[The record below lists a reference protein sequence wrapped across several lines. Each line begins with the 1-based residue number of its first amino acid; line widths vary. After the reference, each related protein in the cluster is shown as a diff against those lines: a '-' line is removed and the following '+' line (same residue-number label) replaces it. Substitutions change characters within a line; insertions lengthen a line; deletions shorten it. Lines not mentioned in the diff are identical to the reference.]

1 MKALT
6 CEMCG
11 STNLIKEGGV
21 FICQSCGTKYS
32 AEDAKRMMVE
42 GTVDVKGTVK
52 VDSSDELKNLY
63 EIARRAKESKNSE
76 SAVKYYDMILIKDSN
91 SWEATFYTTYY
102 QVMNCTIA
110 QIAPSATKMSD
121 CEEAVLN
128 LINKGVEETERSK
141 IIEELYERLHNIS
154 TILFTSAIKAHNEH
168 DASYRAK
175 YESDVYSRTMA
186 SASIMYTYGSLLE
199 KIFGDKFSLYAVKS
213 WKDAIAMHKEIV
225 KYSKK
230 TSNDDNTIKSFASLI
245 KKYEPSYKAPFIL
258 TNKKQW
264 KGCLII
270 FVIFLLLGWIFNLLG
285 IG

>member
-11 STNLIKEGGV
+11 STNLIKEDNV
-21 FICQSCGTKYS
+21 FVCQSCGTKYS
-32 AEDAKRMMVE
+32 AEEAKRMMVE

-52 VDSSDELKNLY
+52 LDLSDEVKNLY
-63 EIARRAKESKNSE
+63 EIARRAKESNNSE
-76 SAVKYYDMILIKDSN
+76 SAVRYYDMVLVKDPN

-110 QIAPSATKMSD
+110 QIASSATKMSD

-128 LINKGVEETERSK
+128 LINKGIEETERSK
-141 IIEELYERLHNIS
+141 IIEELYERLHIIS
-154 TILFTSAIKAHNEH
+154 NMLFTSAIKAHNEY
-168 DASYRAK
+168 DVSYSEK
-175 YESDVYSRTMA
+175 YIAEVYNRTMA
-186 SASIMYTYGSLLE
+186 SANIMYTYGSLLE

-213 WKDAIAMHKEIV
+213 WKDAIAMHKEII

-230 TSNDDNTIKSFASLI
+230 ASDDDKIIKSFASLI
-245 KKYEPSYKAPFIL
+245 QKYDPSYKTPFIL
-258 TNKKQW
+258 TKKKQW

-270 FVIFLLLGWIFNLLG
+270 FVIILLT
-285 IG
+285 